1 MLSSSGGIQSMGR
14 FAKSFQDLG
23 LLFTTNTVLDWKK
36 ILHLPRYALIVM
48 NSLKYCVENDWFEL
62 YAYVLMPNHIH
73 LIFKALKNH
82 TIEQISRDFNK
93 YTAQQILLTMREQNP
108 KMLDLFWVGTKKQ
121 NYKIW
126 QEDGDIK
133 NVISSQCLLQKTEYI
148 HNNPL
153 RGDWRK
159 FLKVE
164 NPEDYEYSSAR
175 FYLKGIEDKYV
186 RLTDLRKLVV
196 PC

>member
-1 MLSSSGGIQSMGR
+1 MGR
-14 FAKSFQDLG
+14 FAKNFQDLG
-23 LLFTTNTVLDWKK
+23 LLYTTNTVLDWKK
-36 ILHLPRYALIVM
+36 IFYLPRYALIVM

-62 YAYVLMPNHIH
+62 YAYILMPNHIH
-73 LIFKALKNH
+73 LILKVLGDH

-93 YTAQQILLTMREQNP
+93 YTAQQILLTMRAQNP
-108 KMLDLFWVGTKKQ
+108 KMMDWFWVGTKKQ

-133 NVISSQCLLQKTEYI
+133 NVVSAPFLLQKAEYI

-159 FLKVE
+159 SLGVE

-175 FYLKGIEDKYV
+175 FYLKDIEDTYV
-186 RLTDLRKLVV
+186 RLTDLRKLVI
-196 PC
+196 

>member
-1 MLSSSGGIQSMGR
+1 MGK
-14 FAKSFQDLG
+14 FAKNFQDLG
-23 LLFTTNTVLDWKK
+23 LLFITSTVLDWNK
-36 ILHLPRYALIVM
+36 IFHIPKYALIM
-48 NSLKYCVENDWFEL
+48 MDSLKYCVENGWFEL
-62 YAYVLMPNHIH
+62 YSYILMPNHLH
-73 LIFKALKNH
+73 LILKVLKNH

-93 YTAQQILLTMREQNP
+93 FTAQQILLTMRDRNP

-126 QEDGDIK
+126 QEDGDMK
-133 NVISSQCLLQKTEYI
+133 NVVSPQFLLQKTEYI

-153 RGDWRK
+153 RGNWRK

-175 FYLKGIEDKYV
+175 FYLKEVEDKYV
-186 RLTDLRKLVV
+186 RLTDLRRLIV
-196 PC
+196 

>member
-1 MLSSSGGIQSMGR
+1 MEK
-14 FAKSFQDLG
+14 FAKNFQDLG
-23 LLFTTNTVLDWKK
+23 LLFTTNTVLDWHK
-36 ILHLPRYALIVM
+36 IFHVPRYALIVM
-48 NSLKYCVENDWFEL
+48 NSLKYCVESNWFEL
-62 YAYVLMPNHIH
+62 YSYILMPNHLH
-73 LIFKALKNH
+73 LILKVLKNH
-82 TIEQISRDFNK
+82 RIEQISRDFNK
-93 YTAQQILLTMREQNP
+93 YTAQQILLTMRDENP

-126 QEDGDIK
+126 QGDEDIK
-133 NVISSQCLLQKTEYI
+133 NIVSPHFLLQKAEYI

-175 FYLKGIEDKYV
+175 FYLKDIEDKYV
-186 RLTDLRKLVV
+186 RLSNLRNLIV
-196 PC
+196 